1 MFLIGGAN
9 KIMPFCYFNNDYTKE
24 YQCTYSEF
32 KDSIEVNIE
41 YDIEENEIEEI
52 NGARIIST
60 TTEYANRDILI
71 LDNINKI
78 NILVKNAFHAGHSNN
93 YSIFGNSSTTKF
105 TSFTFFKED
114 TVQTLHTL
122 QSNPQTKL
130 IRIYSTSFSDLLP
143 FMNYTKQENNETI
156 SYTIQKQRTI
166 QRISIE
172 KDYIDSISISN
183 NCKINE
189 KSQKIVNMNFSYFLE
204 IKLSKQHS
212 FTTIRDFVNEL
223 IIYMQLYYPDKFIID
238 KVKVNINNVFYTYV
252 TNFLSIKSKNGYVH
266 KSVQVDLLTFLA
278 NCYTN
283 ISYRSAKSE
292 IRNSKD
298 VIITKSRHLE
308 NLFGSYYRFIECYLK
323 KKGYKNDFMIYAL
336 EHYYNQSLDCEKKAK
351 EIITLRNH
359 YIHSGYY
366 IKNDCLKIRFTPKE
380 NKQNYSVD
388 ANVKWIYNQ
397 TLILY
402 KTAID
407 IIFKEILN
415 YPEYKYK
422 QSF

>member
-1 MFLIGGAN
+1 
-9 KIMPFCYFNNDYTKE
+9 MPICYFNNDYTKE

-105 TSFTFFKED
+105 TSFTYFKED

-143 FMNYTKQENNETI
+143 FINYTKQENNETI

-183 NCKINE
+183 NWKINE

-238 KVKVNINNVFYTYV
+238 EVKIYINDNFYTYV
-252 TNFLSIKSKNGYVH
+252 TNFLSLKPKNCYVH
-266 KSVQVDLLTFLA
+266 KSVQVDLMTFLKQ
-278 NCYTN
+278 CYTN
-283 ISYRSAKSE
+283 VSYRSAKSE
-292 IRNSKD
+292 IKNLYD
-298 VIITKSRHLE
+298 VIFKQDRILE
-308 NLFGSYYRFIECYLK
+308 DIFNSYYRFIECYLK
-323 KKGYKNDFMIYAL
+323 KKGYKNNFMSYAL
-336 EHYYNQSLDCEKKAK
+336 EHYYKQSLDYEKVAR

-359 YIHSGYY
+359 YVHNGYY
-366 IKNDCLKIRFTPKE
+366 IDNHCLTIKYHPSETTKT
-380 NKQNYSVD
+380 YSVKAD
-388 ANVKWIYNQ
+388 INWIYNQ
-397 TLILY
+397 TLILHEI
-402 KTAID
+402 AVD

>member
-1 MFLIGGAN
+1 
-9 KIMPFCYFNNDYTKE
+9 MPICYFNNDYTKE

-32 KDSIEVNIE
+32 KNSIEVNIE

-78 NILVKNAFHAGHSNN
+78 NILVKNAFRAGHSNN

-105 TSFTFFKED
+105 TSFTYFKED

-143 FMNYTKQENNETI
+143 FINYTKQENNETI

-183 NCKINE
+183 NWKINE

-238 KVKVNINNVFYTYV
+238 EVKIYINDNFYTYV
-252 TNFLSIKSKNGYVH
+252 TNFLSLKPKNCYVH
-266 KSVQVDLLTFLA
+266 KSVQVDLMTFLKQ
-278 NCYTN
+278 CYTN
-283 ISYRSAKSE
+283 VSYRSAKSE
-292 IRNSKD
+292 IKNLYD
-298 VIITKSRHLE
+298 VIFKQDRILE
-308 NLFGSYYRFIECYLK
+308 DIFNSYYRFIECYLK
-323 KKGYKNDFMIYAL
+323 KKGYKNNFMSYAL
-336 EHYYNQSLDCEKKAK
+336 EHYYKQSLDYEKVAR

-359 YIHSGYY
+359 YVHNGYY
-366 IKNDCLKIRFTPKE
+366 IDNHCLTIKYHPSETTKT
-380 NKQNYSVD
+380 YSVKAD
-388 ANVKWIYNQ
+388 INWIYNQ
-397 TLILY
+397 TLILHEI
-402 KTAID
+402 AVD

>member
-1 MFLIGGAN
+1 
-9 KIMPFCYFNNDYTKE
+9 MPICYFNNDYTKE

-32 KDSIEVNIE
+32 KNSIEVNIE

-78 NILVKNAFHAGHSNN
+78 NILVKNAFRAGHSNN

-105 TSFTFFKED
+105 TSFTYFKED

-143 FMNYTKQENNETI
+143 FINYAKQENNETI

-183 NCKINE
+183 NWKINE

-238 KVKVNINNVFYTYV
+238 EVKIYINDNFYTYV
-252 TNFLSIKSKNGYVH
+252 TNFLSLKPKNCYVH
-266 KSVQVDLLTFLA
+266 KSVQVDLMTFLKQ
-278 NCYTN
+278 CYTN
-283 ISYRSAKSE
+283 VSYRSAKSE
-292 IRNSKD
+292 IKNLYD
-298 VIITKSRHLE
+298 VIFKQDRILE
-308 NLFGSYYRFIECYLK
+308 DIFNSYYRFIECYLK
-323 KKGYKNDFMIYAL
+323 KKGYKNNFMSYAL
-336 EHYYNQSLDCEKKAK
+336 EHYYKQSLDYEKVAR

-359 YIHSGYY
+359 YVHNGYY
-366 IKNDCLKIRFTPKE
+366 IDNHCLTIKYHPSETTKT
-380 NKQNYSVD
+380 YSVKAD
-388 ANVKWIYNQ
+388 INWIYNQ
-397 TLILY
+397 TLILHEI
-402 KTAID
+402 AVD

>member
-1 MFLIGGAN
+1 
-9 KIMPFCYFNNDYTKE
+9 MPICYFNNDYTKE

-32 KDSIEVNIE
+32 KNSIEVNIE

-78 NILVKNAFHAGHSNN
+78 NILVKNAFRAGHSNN

-105 TSFTFFKED
+105 TSFTYFKED

-130 IRIYSTSFSDLLP
+130 IRIYSISFSDLLP
-143 FMNYTKQENNETI
+143 FINYTKQENNETI

-183 NCKINE
+183 NWKINE

-238 KVKVNINNVFYTYV
+238 EVKIYINDNFYTYV
-252 TNFLSIKSKNGYVH
+252 TNFLSLKPKNCYVH
-266 KSVQVDLLTFLA
+266 KSVQVDLMTFLKQ
-278 NCYTN
+278 CYTN
-283 ISYRSAKSE
+283 VSYRSAKSE
-292 IRNSKD
+292 IKNLYD
-298 VIITKSRHLE
+298 VIFKQDRILE
-308 NLFGSYYRFIECYLK
+308 DIFNSYYRFIECYLK
-323 KKGYKNDFMIYAL
+323 KKGYKNNFMSYAL
-336 EHYYNQSLDCEKKAK
+336 EHYYKQSLDYEKVAR

-359 YIHSGYY
+359 YVHNGYY
-366 IKNDCLKIRFTPKE
+366 IDNHCLTIKYHPSETTKT
-380 NKQNYSVD
+380 YSVKAD
-388 ANVKWIYNQ
+388 INWIYNQ
-397 TLILY
+397 TLILHEI
-402 KTAID
+402 AVD

>member
-1 MFLIGGAN
+1 
-9 KIMPFCYFNNDYTKE
+9 MPICYFNNDYTKE

-32 KDSIEVNIE
+32 KNSIEVNIE

-105 TSFTFFKED
+105 TSFTYFKED

-143 FMNYTKQENNETI
+143 FINYTKQENNETI

-183 NCKINE
+183 NWKINE

-223 IIYMQLYYPDKFIID
+223 IIYMQLYYSDKFIID
-238 KVKVNINNVFYTYV
+238 EVKIYINDNFYTYV
-252 TNFLSIKSKNGYVH
+252 TNFLSLKPKNCYVH
-266 KSVQVDLLTFLA
+266 KSVQVDLMTFLKQ
-278 NCYTN
+278 CYTN
-283 ISYRSAKSE
+283 VSYRSAKSE
-292 IRNSKD
+292 IKNLYD
-298 VIITKSRHLE
+298 VIFKQDRILE
-308 NLFGSYYRFIECYLK
+308 DIFNSYYRFIECYLK
-323 KKGYKNDFMIYAL
+323 KKGYKNNFMSYAL
-336 EHYYNQSLDCEKKAK
+336 EHYYKQSLDYEKVAR

-359 YIHSGYY
+359 YVHNGYY
-366 IKNDCLKIRFTPKE
+366 IDNHCLTIKYHPSETTKT
-380 NKQNYSVD
+380 YSVKAD
-388 ANVKWIYNQ
+388 INWIYNQ
-397 TLILY
+397 TLILHEI
-402 KTAID
+402 AVD

>member
-1 MFLIGGAN
+1 
-9 KIMPFCYFNNDYTKE
+9 MPICYFNNDYTKE

-32 KDSIEVNIE
+32 KNSIEVNIE

-60 TTEYANRDILI
+60 TTEYENRDILI

-105 TSFTFFKED
+105 TSFTYFKED

-143 FMNYTKQENNETI
+143 FINYTKQENNETI

-183 NCKINE
+183 NWKINE

-238 KVKVNINNVFYTYV
+238 EVKIYINDNFYTYV
-252 TNFLSIKSKNGYVH
+252 TNFLSLKPKNCYVH
-266 KSVQVDLLTFLA
+266 KSVQVDLMTFLKQ
-278 NCYTN
+278 CYTN
-283 ISYRSAKSE
+283 VSYRSAKSE
-292 IRNSKD
+292 IKNLYD
-298 VIITKSRHLE
+298 VIFKQDRILE
-308 NLFGSYYRFIECYLK
+308 DIFNSYYRFIECYLK
-323 KKGYKNDFMIYAL
+323 KKGYKNNFMSYAL
-336 EHYYNQSLDCEKKAK
+336 EHYYKQSLDYEKVAR

-359 YIHSGYY
+359 YVHNGYY
-366 IKNDCLKIRFTPKE
+366 IDNHCLTIKYHPSETTKT
-380 NKQNYSVD
+380 YSVKAD
-388 ANVKWIYNQ
+388 INWIYNQ
-397 TLILY
+397 TLILHEI
-402 KTAID
+402 AVD

>member
-1 MFLIGGAN
+1 
-9 KIMPFCYFNNDYTKE
+9 MPICYFNNDYTKE

-32 KDSIEVNIE
+32 KNSIEVNIE

-78 NILVKNAFHAGHSNN
+78 NILVKNAFRAGHSNN

-105 TSFTFFKED
+105 TSFTYFKED

-143 FMNYTKQENNETI
+143 FINYTKQENNETI

-183 NCKINE
+183 NWKINE

-238 KVKVNINNVFYTYV
+238 EVKIYINDNFYTYA
-252 TNFLSIKSKNGYVH
+252 TNFLSLKPKNCYVH
-266 KSVQVDLLTFLA
+266 KSVQVDLMTFLKQ
-278 NCYTN
+278 CYTN
-283 ISYRSAKSE
+283 VSYRSAKSE
-292 IRNSKD
+292 IKNLYD
-298 VIITKSRHLE
+298 VIFKQDRILE
-308 NLFGSYYRFIECYLK
+308 DIFNSYYRFIECYLK
-323 KKGYKNDFMIYAL
+323 KKGYKNNFMSYAL
-336 EHYYNQSLDCEKKAK
+336 EHYYKQSLDYEKVAR

-359 YIHSGYY
+359 YVHNGYY
-366 IKNDCLKIRFTPKE
+366 IDNHCLTIKYHPSETTKT
-380 NKQNYSVD
+380 YSVKAD
-388 ANVKWIYNQ
+388 INWIYNQ
-397 TLILY
+397 TLILHEI
-402 KTAID
+402 AVD

>member
-1 MFLIGGAN
+1 
-9 KIMPFCYFNNDYTKE
+9 
-24 YQCTYSEF
+24 
-32 KDSIEVNIE
+32 
-41 YDIEENEIEEI
+41 
-52 NGARIIST
+52 
-60 TTEYANRDILI
+60 
-71 LDNINKI
+71 
-78 NILVKNAFHAGHSNN
+78 
-93 YSIFGNSSTTKF
+93 
-105 TSFTFFKED
+105 
-114 TVQTLHTL
+114 
-122 QSNPQTKL
+122 
-130 IRIYSTSFSDLLP
+130 
-143 FMNYTKQENNETI
+143 MNYTKQENNETI

-238 KVKVNINNVFYTYV
+238 KVKININNVFYTYV

-308 NLFGSYYRFIECYLK
+308 DLFGSYY
-323 KKGYKNDFMIYAL
+323 
-336 EHYYNQSLDCEKKAK
+336 
-351 EIITLRNH
+351 
-359 YIHSGYY
+359 
-366 IKNDCLKIRFTPKE
+366 
-380 NKQNYSVD
+380 
-388 ANVKWIYNQ
+388 
-397 TLILY
+397 
-402 KTAID
+402 
-407 IIFKEILN
+407 
-415 YPEYKYK
+415 
-422 QSF
+422 

>member
-1 MFLIGGAN
+1 
-9 KIMPFCYFNNDYTKE
+9 MPICYFNNDYTKE

-32 KDSIEVNIE
+32 KNSIEVNIE

-78 NILVKNAFHAGHSNN
+78 NILVKNAFRAEHSNN

-105 TSFTFFKED
+105 TSFTYFKED

-143 FMNYTKQENNETI
+143 FINYTKQENNETI

-183 NCKINE
+183 NWKINE

-204 IKLSKQHS
+204 INLSKQHS

-238 KVKVNINNVFYTYV
+238 EVKIYINDNFYTYV
-252 TNFLSIKSKNGYVH
+252 TNFLSLKPKNCYVH
-266 KSVQVDLLTFLA
+266 KSVQVDLMTFLKQ
-278 NCYTN
+278 CYTN
-283 ISYRSAKSE
+283 VSYRSAKSE
-292 IRNSKD
+292 IKNLYD
-298 VIITKSRHLE
+298 VIFKQDRILE
-308 NLFGSYYRFIECYLK
+308 DIFNSYYRFIECYLK
-323 KKGYKNDFMIYAL
+323 KKGYKNNFMSYAL
-336 EHYYNQSLDCEKKAK
+336 EHYYKQSLDYEKVER

-359 YIHSGYY
+359 YVHNGYY
-366 IKNDCLKIRFTPKE
+366 IDNHCLTIKYHPSETTKT
-380 NKQNYSVD
+380 YSVKAD
-388 ANVKWIYNQ
+388 INWIYNQ
-397 TLILY
+397 TLILHEI
-402 KTAID
+402 AVD

>member
-1 MFLIGGAN
+1 
-9 KIMPFCYFNNDYTKE
+9 MPICYFNNDYDKKYKCSYVE
-24 YQCTYSEF
+24 KGEELEIKVDY
-32 KDSIEVNIE
+32 NIE
-41 YDIEENEIEEI
+41 EEI
-52 NGARIIST
+52 PIENGMQILCANT
-60 TTEYANRDILI
+60 NFKNRDILVVDFNNRI
-71 LDNINKI
+71 SFLA
-78 NILVKNAFHAGHSNN
+78 KNAIYNGHTVNPQF
-93 YSIFGNSSTTKF
+93 YED
-105 TSFTFFKED
+105 SFTTRFISTIYFKEHKGS
-114 TVQTLHTL
+114 TLSSL
-122 QSNPQTKL
+122 KNNPKTKV
-130 IRIYSTSFSDLLP
+130 IRIYSQSLSNLIDCKNFVREITEDKITYTVNRNKETLTQP
-143 FMNYTKQENNETI
+143 INKNYIDCISVSNEW
-156 SYTIQKQRTI
+156 KF
-166 QRISIE
+166 IE
-172 KDYIDSISISN
+172 KPKEIIKFILTYY
-183 NCKINE
+183 
-189 KSQKIVNMNFSYFLE
+189 VE
-204 IKLSKQHS
+204 IKLQKAHDY
-212 FTTIRDFVNEL
+212 THVRDFVNEL
-223 IIYMQLYYPDKFIID
+223 IVYMQLYYPDKFIID
-238 KVKVNINNVFYTYV
+238 EVKININNVFYTYV

-266 KSVQVDLLTFLA
+266 KSVQVDLSTFLT

-308 NLFGSYYRFIECYLK
+308 DLFGSYYRFIECYLK

-336 EHYYNQSLDCEKKAK
+336 EHYYNQSLDCEKTAK

-366 IKNDCLKIRFTPKE
+366 IKNDCLKIKFTPKE

>member
-1 MFLIGGAN
+1 
-9 KIMPFCYFNNDYTKE
+9 MPICYFNNDYTKE

-105 TSFTFFKED
+105 ISTIYFKEHKGS
-114 TVQTLHTL
+114 TLKSL
-122 QSNPQTKL
+122 KNNPKTKV
-130 IRIYSTSFSDLLP
+130 IRIYSQSLSNLINCKNFIRETTEDKITYTVNRNKEHLTQP
-143 FMNYTKQENNETI
+143 INKNYIDCISVSNEW
-156 SYTIQKQRTI
+156 KL
-166 QRISIE
+166 IE
-172 KDYIDSISISN
+172 KPKEMIKFEFTYY
-183 NCKINE
+183 
-189 KSQKIVNMNFSYFLE
+189 VE
-204 IKLSKQHS
+204 IKLQKAHDY
-212 FTTIRDFVNEL
+212 THVRDFVNEL
-223 IIYMQLYYPDKFIID
+223 IVYMQLYYPDKFIID
-238 KVKVNINNVFYTYV
+238 EVKININNVFYTYV

-298 VIITKSRHLE
+298 VILTKSRHLE
-308 NLFGSYYRFIECYLK
+308 DLFGSYYRFIECYLK

>member
-1 MFLIGGAN
+1 
-9 KIMPFCYFNNDYTKE
+9 MPICYFNNDYTKE

-32 KDSIEVNIE
+32 KNSIEVNIE

-105 TSFTFFKED
+105 TSFTYFKED

-143 FMNYTKQENNETI
+143 FINYTKQENNETI

-183 NCKINE
+183 NWKINE

-238 KVKVNINNVFYTYV
+238 EVKIYINDNFYTYV
-252 TNFLSIKSKNGYVH
+252 TNFLSLKPKNCYVH
-266 KSVQVDLLTFLA
+266 KSVQVDLMTFLKQ
-278 NCYTN
+278 CYTN
-283 ISYRSAKSE
+283 VSYRSAKSE
-292 IRNSKD
+292 IKNLYD
-298 VIITKSRHLE
+298 VIFKQDRILE
-308 NLFGSYYRFIECYLK
+308 DIFNSYYRFIECYLK
-323 KKGYKNDFMIYAL
+323 KKGYKNNFMSYAL
-336 EHYYNQSLDCEKKAK
+336 EHYYKQSLDYEKVAR

-359 YIHSGYY
+359 YVHNGYY
-366 IKNDCLKIRFTPKE
+366 IDNHCLTIKYHPSETTKT
-380 NKQNYSVD
+380 YSVKAD
-388 ANVKWIYNQ
+388 INWIYNQ
-397 TLILY
+397 TLILHEI
-402 KTAID
+402 AVD

>member
-1 MFLIGGAN
+1 
-9 KIMPFCYFNNDYTKE
+9 MPICYFNNDYTKE

-32 KDSIEVNIE
+32 KNSIEVNIE

-105 TSFTFFKED
+105 TSFTYFKED

-143 FMNYTKQENNETI
+143 FINYTKQENNETI

-183 NCKINE
+183 NWKINE

-238 KVKVNINNVFYTYV
+238 EVKIYINDNFYTYV
-252 TNFLSIKSKNGYVH
+252 TNFLSLKPKNCYVH
-266 KSVQVDLLTFLA
+266 KSVQVDLMTFLKQ
-278 NCYTN
+278 CYTN
-283 ISYRSAKSE
+283 VSYRSAKSE
-292 IRNSKD
+292 IKNLYD
-298 VIITKSRHLE
+298 VIFKQDRILE
-308 NLFGSYYRFIECYLK
+308 DIFNSYYRFIECYLK
-323 KKGYKNDFMIYAL
+323 KKGYKNNFMSYAL
-336 EHYYNQSLDCEKKAK
+336 EHYYKQSLDYEKVAR

-359 YIHSGYY
+359 YVHNGYY
-366 IKNDCLKIRFTPKE
+366 IDNHCLTIKYHPSETTKT
-380 NKQNYSVD
+380 YSVKAD
-388 ANVKWIYNQ
+388 INWIYNQ
-397 TLILY
+397 ALILHEI
-402 KTAID
+402 AVD

>member
-1 MFLIGGAN
+1 
-9 KIMPFCYFNNDYTKE
+9 MPICYFNNDYTKE

-32 KDSIEVNIE
+32 KNSIEVNIE

-78 NILVKNAFHAGHSNN
+78 NILVKNAFRAGHSNN

-105 TSFTFFKED
+105 TSFTYFKED

-143 FMNYTKQENNETI
+143 FINYTKQENNETI

-183 NCKINE
+183 NWKINE
-189 KSQKIVNMNFSYFLE
+189 KSQKIVNMNFSHFLE

-238 KVKVNINNVFYTYV
+238 EVKIYINDNFYTYV
-252 TNFLSIKSKNGYVH
+252 TNFLSLKPKNCYVH
-266 KSVQVDLLTFLA
+266 KSVQVDLMTFLKQ
-278 NCYTN
+278 CYTN
-283 ISYRSAKSE
+283 VSYRSAKSE
-292 IRNSKD
+292 IKNLYD
-298 VIITKSRHLE
+298 VIFKQDRILE
-308 NLFGSYYRFIECYLK
+308 DIFNSYYRFIECYLK
-323 KKGYKNDFMIYAL
+323 KKGYKNNFMSYAL
-336 EHYYNQSLDCEKKAK
+336 EHYYKQSLDYEKVAR

-359 YIHSGYY
+359 YVHNGYY
-366 IKNDCLKIRFTPKE
+366 IDNHCLTIKYHPSETTKT
-380 NKQNYSVD
+380 YSVKAD
-388 ANVKWIYNQ
+388 INWIYNQ
-397 TLILY
+397 TLILHEI
-402 KTAID
+402 AVD